1 MEQKNKGKKQYI
13 MNKVV
18 TYFQHGLYCDD
29 EAKRA
34 IKAILLSLDTVVT
47 VEQVCEEYENQFGN
61 DQPAFFG
68 VFNLTDIIFNLTEEV

>member
-18 TYFQHGLYCDD
+18 TYFQHGMYCND

-34 IKAILLSLDTVVT
+34 IKAILIGLNTVVT
-47 VEQVCEEYENQFGN
+47 VDQVCDEYEKQFGN

-68 VFNLTDIIFNLTEEV
+68 VFNLTDIILNLIEV